1 MVLIYTRVAP
11 SNRRL
16 DAYAWQ
22 QREGERRVAKQHADR
37 IASEQAMA
45 VAVNQ
50 HRETYS
56 FTEAE
61 IANFNVWGSLPCEPQ

>member
-1 MVLIYTRVAP
+1 
-11 SNRRL
+11 
-16 DAYAWQ
+16 
-22 QREGERRVAKQHADR
+22 
-37 IASEQAMA
+37 MA